1 MKSLH
6 LTIVLLLGLGVHLFA
21 QTGAP
26 MEISVTRVAEAADAY
41 DLVVAIDLTESLQDG
56 LALEL
61 PGKISAIPVAVEVN
75 SEALWLKQSAETP
88 VSASTLT
95 WLRDD
100 SGRVV
105 FHFSENRLASG
116 DRLMIRCMATMKE
129 SPRPGDDLTLKRLA
143 REGDGVR
150 ASDEVMSSRE
160 LPVIEETN

>member
-41 DLVVAIDLTESLQDG
+41 DLVVAIDLTESLRDG

-61 PGKISAIPVAVEVN
+61 PAKISAIPVAVEVN
-75 SEALWLKQSAETP
+75 GEALWLKQSAETP
-88 VSASTLT
+88 VAASTLT
-95 WLRDD
+95 WFRDD

-105 FHFSENRLASG
+105 LHFTENRLGSG
-116 DRLMIRCMATMKE
+116 DRLMVRCSATMKNRPE
-129 SPRPGDDLTLKRLA
+129 PGDDLTLKRLA
-143 REGDGVR
+143 REGNGVR
-150 ASDEVMSSRE
+150 ASDEVMTSRE